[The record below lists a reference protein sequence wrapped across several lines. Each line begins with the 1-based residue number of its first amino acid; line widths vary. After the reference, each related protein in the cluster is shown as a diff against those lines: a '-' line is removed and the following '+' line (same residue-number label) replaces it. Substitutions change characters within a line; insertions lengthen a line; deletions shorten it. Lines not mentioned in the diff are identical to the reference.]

1 MKDADALP
9 RLLSGAPPAVIKT
22 INATLAQVD
31 AQALRDARDCL
42 CIKGERL
49 RPRRLDDDA
58 RAGLS
63 QPCRQSE
70 LFLRWRRPSRFRNAG
85 TRVRFDDG
93 QVRGLGKAAARQSAD
108 QKIRR
113 HP

>member
-42 CIKGERL
+42 RI
-49 RPRRLDDDA
+49 
-58 RAGLS
+58 
-63 QPCRQSE
+63 
-70 LFLRWRRPSRFRNAG
+70 
-85 TRVRFDDG
+85 
-93 QVRGLGKAAARQSAD
+93 
-108 QKIRR
+108 
-113 HP
+113 